1 MSDCVKIMTYEE
13 AKTLNKT
20 KPKVRIVLYSY
31 KNADILFSAHDA
43 FLE

>member
-20 KPKVRIVLYSY
+20 KPKVRIVLYIVI
-31 KNADILFSAHDA
+31 KM
-43 FLE
+43 